1 MVGKYVHAVHRRLF
15 TDRSQHR
22 LERVIIILA
31 AGGLLIHGG
40 LIMLSFFDLLPVRLS
55 EQLGK
60 DPIAALY
67 TPFSFIL
74 VYEVYMFV
82 YHLPESFTISIGKQY
97 EIVAL
102 IILRRIFKDIAQL
115 NFNESWFKIGSHNF
129 DLFLDMVTVLIIFA
143 MIFLFYRLSLKRPR
157 QERSPDVVQFIR
169 IKQLFAVILLAVLI
183 GLSLYSLGQWAYEV
197 YLYQFGAIDELGD
210 VNKIFYSEFFVVL
223 IYVDV
228 FILILSLLYS
238 QHFSQIMRNSGFII
252 STVLIRLSFSAD
264 HITNQL
270 MLVGA
275 ITFGVLVSAIY
286 NLYGYVPRE
295 VETATP
301 FANSAH
307 STPTEDHQEKATESQ
322 SVPTSS

>member
-1 MVGKYVHAVHRRLF
+1 MLGRQVHLLHRNLF
-15 TDRSQHR
+15 THRSQHR
-22 LERVIIILA
+22 LERIIIILA
-31 AGGLLIHGG
+31 AGGLLVHGG
-40 LIMLSFFDLLPVRLS
+40 LILLSFLGLLPERLTD
-55 EQLGK
+55 QLGV
-60 DPIAALY
+60 DPVAALY

-102 IILRRIFKDIAQL
+102 IILRGIFKDIAQL
-115 NFNESWFKIGSHNF
+115 DFSESWIKVGSHNF
-129 DLFLDMVTVLIIFA
+129 DLLIDMVTVLIIFA
-143 MIFLFYRLSLKRPR
+143 MIYLFYRLSLKRPR
-157 QERSPDVVQFIR
+157 RERSPDVVQFIR
-169 IKQLFAVILLAVLI
+169 IKQLFSVILLMVLI
-183 GLSLYSLGQWAYEV
+183 GLSCYSLGKWGYDV
-197 YLYQFGAIDELGD
+197 YLYQFGAIDELSD
-210 VNKIFYSEFFVVL
+210 VNKIFYSEFFIVL

-238 QHFSQIMRNSGFII
+238 QHFSQIMRNSGFIV

-264 HITNQL
+264 HLTNDL
-270 MLVGA
+270 MLIGA

-301 FANSAH
+301 LDELSESVGEEDPQPV
-307 STPTEDHQEKATESQ
+307 STSPSR
-322 SVPTSS
+322 S

>member
-1 MVGKYVHAVHRRLF
+1 MLGRQVHKVHRTLF
-15 TDRSQHR
+15 THQFQHR
-22 LERVIIILA
+22 LERIIIILA

-40 LIMLSFFDLLPVRLS
+40 LILLSFLDLLPPRLID
-55 EQLGK
+55 QLGK

-115 NFNESWFKIGSHNF
+115 EFSESWFKVGSHNF
-129 DLFLDMVTVLIIFA
+129 DLLLDMISVLIIFA

-169 IKQLFAVILLAVLI
+169 IKQLFSVILLVVLV
-183 GLSLYSLGQWAYEV
+183 GLSFFSLGRWGYDV

-275 ITFGVLVSAIY
+275 ISFGVLVSAIY
-286 NLYGYVPRE
+286 NLYGKVPRE
-295 VETATP
+295 VESANP
-301 FANSAH
+301 FDNL
-307 STPTEDHQEKATESQ
+307 EDQD
-322 SVPTSS
+322 PD

>member
-1 MVGKYVHAVHRRLF
+1 MLGRQVHRVHSTLF
-15 TDRSQHR
+15 TNRFQHR
-22 LERVIIILA
+22 LERIIIILA
-31 AGGLLIHGG
+31 ASGLLIHGG
-40 LIMLSFFDLLPVRLS
+40 LIVLSFLELLPPRLAD
-55 EQLGK
+55 QLGT

-82 YHLPESFTISIGKQY
+82 YHLPESFTTSIGKQY

-115 NFNESWFKIGSHNF
+115 EFGKSWFEVGSHNF
-129 DLFLDMVTVLIIFA
+129 DLLLDMISVLIIFA
-143 MIFLFYRLSLKRPR
+143 LIFLFYRLSLKRPR

-169 IKQLFAVILLAVLI
+169 IKQLFSVILLAVLV
-183 GLSLYSLGQWAYEV
+183 GLSVYSLGRWGHEV

-275 ITFGVLVSAIY
+275 IGFGVLVSGIY
-286 NLYGYVPRE
+286 NLYGQVPRE
-295 VETATP
+295 V
-301 FANSAH
+301 AN
-307 STPTEDHQEKATESQ
+307 TIPLDDLEEKER
-322 SVPTSS
+322 VY

>member
-1 MVGKYVHAVHRRLF
+1 MLGRQVHRVHSTLF
-15 TDRSQHR
+15 TNRSQHR
-22 LERVIIILA
+22 LERIIIILA
-31 AGGLLIHGG
+31 ASGLLIHGG
-40 LIMLSFFDLLPVRLS
+40 LIMLSFLELLPPRLAD
-55 EQLGK
+55 QLGT

-82 YHLPESFTISIGKQY
+82 YHLPESFTTSIGKQY

-115 NFNESWFKIGSHNF
+115 EFGKSWFEVGSHNF
-129 DLFLDMVTVLIIFA
+129 DLLLDMISVLIIFA
-143 MIFLFYRLSLKRPR
+143 LIFLFYRLSLKRPR

-169 IKQLFAVILLAVLI
+169 IKQLFSVILLAVLV
-183 GLSLYSLGQWAYEV
+183 GLSFYSLGRWGHEV

-275 ITFGVLVSAIY
+275 IGFGVLVSGIY
-286 NLYGYVPRE
+286 NLYGQVPRE
-295 VETATP
+295 V
-301 FANSAH
+301 AN
-307 STPTEDHQEKATESQ
+307 TIPLDDLEEKER
-322 SVPTSS
+322 VY

>member
-1 MVGKYVHAVHRRLF
+1 MLGRQVHQVHRTLF
-15 TDRSQHR
+15 THWFQHR
-22 LERVIIILA
+22 LERIIIILA
-31 AGGLLIHGG
+31 AGGLLLHGG
-40 LIMLSFFDLLPVRLS
+40 LIFLSFLELLPERMMA
-55 EQLGK
+55 QLGK

-115 NFNESWFKIGSHNF
+115 DFEESWFKVGSHNF
-129 DLFLDMVTVLIIFA
+129 DLLLDMISVLIIFA

-169 IKQLFAVILLAVLI
+169 IKQLFSVILLVVLV
-183 GLSLYSLGQWAYEV
+183 GLSLYSLGHWVYEV

-275 ITFGVLVSAIY
+275 IGFGVLVSAIY
-286 NLYGYVPRE
+286 NLYGNVPRE
-295 VETATP
+295 VE
-301 FANSAH
+301 SADPLDQLEE
-307 STPTEDHQEKATESQ
+307 SASAAPAAQARQE
-322 SVPTSS
+322 VG